1 MVETGVMEDYTWL
14 WYDVRPHPNFGTVE
28 IRAMDAQTHVEHTL
42 GARGADPGDGQGAR
56 RALRRRASSSRDY
69 PYEML
74 DENKWLAV
82 APRAGGR
89 ARRPARSARRVQ
101 RQGAR
106 AAPLRPPAGARA
118 GPRRRPTSSRASLD
132 LLEHGNGAYRQRK
145 VYEANR
151 DFSELLQDIVARLG
165 AVAPIKLSSRALA
178 AAYPWMSLMSSGP
191 DLYLVCKSCGAEV
204 SPYITECPYCGT
216 RIQKRAPKLDRG
228 GVPKAPKRA
237 RSRPQLP
244 RLRPGEI
251 PGIRA
256 DRRPW
261 AVWVLVLASVLVTV
275 ADQVGPARTR
285 STSRYAAG
293 ARRAV
298 ARVHDAVRLHLDR
311 LRGGHR
317 RRDRA
322 VRLAARAPARLVGA
336 AAGVL
341 RLRRG
346 RRVRRRRQVAGEGI
360 ALGANGAALG
370 MLAAWTMRDVLG
382 RRKGREDDSD
392 LLGVLAI
399 AAVLV
404 LLPLATTDASG
415 VAGVVG
421 GTAGIL
427 LGLILAQL
435 PER

>member
-1 MVETGVMEDYTWL
+1 
-14 WYDVRPHPNFGTVE
+14 
-28 IRAMDAQTHVEHTL
+28 
-42 GARGADPGDGQGAR
+42 
-56 RALRRRASSSRDY
+56 
-69 PYEML
+69 
-74 DENKWLAV
+74 
-82 APRAGGR
+82 
-89 ARRPARSARRVQ
+89 
-101 RQGAR
+101 
-106 AAPLRPPAGARA
+106 
-118 GPRRRPTSSRASLD
+118 
-132 LLEHGNGAYRQRK
+132 
-145 VYEANR
+145 
-151 DFSELLQDIVARLG
+151 
-165 AVAPIKLSSRALA
+165 
-178 AAYPWMSLMSSGP
+178 MSSGP

-261 AVWVLVLASVLVTV
+261 AAWLLVVASLLVTV
-275 ADQVGPARTR
+275 ALKVHPEWLADVALTTGSQDPWRAFTTLFAYQATGYEAVTVGTIALFGWLLERRHGWWAPLLVFVL
-285 STSRYAAG
+285 AG
-293 ARRAV
+293 AGGAYVAV
-298 ARVHDAVRLHLDR
+298 V
-311 LRGGHR
+311 
-317 RRDRA
+317 
-322 VRLAARAPARLVGA
+322 
-336 AAGVL
+336 
-341 RLRRG
+341 
-346 RRVRRRRQVAGEGI
+346 VAGEGM

-382 RRKGREDDSD
+382 RRKGVEDDSD

-421 GTAGIL
+421 GVVGIV
-427 LGLILAQL
+427 LGLLLARL